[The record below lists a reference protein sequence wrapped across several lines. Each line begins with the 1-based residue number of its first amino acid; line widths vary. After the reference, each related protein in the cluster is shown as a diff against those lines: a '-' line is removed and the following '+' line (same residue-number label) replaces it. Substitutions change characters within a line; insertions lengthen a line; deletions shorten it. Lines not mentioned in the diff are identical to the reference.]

1 MLKYKKG
8 DKVKVRPDL
17 KVGKCG
23 CDTVVEAMLG
33 YRGKVTSVIKIND
46 YTNDKYRLDGCSNWW
61 FTDEMLMPA
70 APTIQEIK
78 EKKVDCVISVDSKE
92 DAVTLSRFLGDS
104 RDVKYAEER
113 YSDITRLIKIG
124 RTHFDDTPYEGRVCF
139 IITRGKISG
148 FCDEGYYLKRSSYG
162 EIYNFSDITAS
173 GGIVPFKKFK
183 VGDKV
188 IANGKSLY
196 AITCEGWVGR
206 VVKTDIDNGFG
217 DDIKVESMDDDDVF
231 TVKSKYFDHYDA
243 LDAVVSALDR
253 AFEEQEKRIKEDN
266 HMTFTTTKGE
276 RYTSLGKH
284 KGKTIPTITTTV
296 NINGRT
302 GSATCDEADYN
313 ERDGILNA
321 IASAYCYGNFDKV
334 YRKAVKEQ
342 EKQKKLA
349 CTCGFCGEVLESPEA
364 KAAHEAWHV
373 ERKKA
378 KHERYLLRKEA
389 KRRLAEVEREGK
401 IEQVMKELCKK

>member
-17 KVGKCG
+17 KEGECG
-23 CDTVVEAMLG
+23 CDTVVEAMLD
-33 YRGKVTSVIKIND
+33 YRGKVTSVVEIND
-46 YTNDKYRLDGCSNWW
+46 ITHDKYKLDGCGGWW

-70 APTIQEIK
+70 TPTIQEIK
-78 EKKVDCVISVDSKE
+78 DKKMSCVVHTKTKE
-92 DAVTLSRFLGDS
+92 EAKMLVEYMPIGDWGTHPVELWDKHGHQTGY
-104 RDVKYAEER
+104 RIEDGELRQYADIAFYKDVYPR
-113 YSDITRLIKIG
+113 
-124 RTHFDDTPYEGRVCF
+124 
-139 IITRGKISG
+139 
-148 FCDEGYYLKRSSYG
+148 YG
-162 EIYNFSDITAS
+162 EIYEFSDITAS
-173 GGIVPFKKFK
+173 GGVVDTENTLTATVLKAKADELTRKLYSQLSCSSIGFVP
-183 VGDKV
+183 
-188 IANGKSLY
+188 L
-196 AITCEGWVGR
+196 
-206 VVKTDIDNGFG
+206 KTR
-217 DDIKVESMDDDDVF
+217 
-231 TVKSKYFDHYDA
+231 T
-243 LDAVVSALDR
+243 
-253 AFEEQEKRIKEDN
+253 KEDN

-321 IASAYCYGNFDKV
+321 IANAYCYGNFDKE

-349 CTCGFCGEVLESPEA
+349 CTCGFCGKVLESPEA

-378 KHERYLLRKEA
+378 KHERYLIRKEA
-389 KRRLAEVEREGK
+389 RRRLTEAEREGK
-401 IEQVMKELCKK
+401 IEQVMKELYKK